1 MFSSKKYKSEIN
13 KLKKLNIDLNK
24 QIENGNIHVESLKS
38 IIKDLNDDKIKLNNE
53 KIKLNNELIDLK
65 KKKKCITIKD
75 FLKLDLIVHSRI
87 QRLLNDSHVE
97 NLTKKI
103 QNNPQFITPFYI
115 GILNNKKYILD
126 GQHRFYIIKN
136 LKSIL
141 NNDLKLNII
150 YSNFT
155 NENEM
160 FNYFNIINDN
170 LNININ
176 KKLNKNQIIEETKK
190 LLFFKYKYYFKLH
203 KRIRKPYIDQENFD
217 NHLNNYYEIFN
228 INNAEELI
236 NKIEKL
242 NQKYH
247 YKYIDQENVS
257 GLSTIRKQILPFY
270 LGIEKEWYNFLN
282 TDINPDY
289 IKKRPSISKD
299 FRKKIWKEKIG
310 NKESICICCKEIIT
324 ERNCHLGHIIPF
336 SLGGLTNSYNLHPIC
351 GNCNTSMAN
360 ENMFDYIIQ
369 KKINENL
376 GIKMKNEYE
385 NNKQL
390 YEFN

>member
-1 MFSSKKYKSEIN
+1 MFHKKCRSDIN
-13 KLKKLNIDLNK
+13 KLKKINTDLNT
-24 QIENGNIHVESLKS
+24 QIENGNKHVNNLKDNINDFKDQINKLKNN
-38 IIKDLNDDKIKLNNE
+38 IIN
-53 KIKLNNELIDLK
+53 LNNELIDLK

-75 FLKLDLIVHSRI
+75 FLKLNLIVHSKI
-87 QRLLNDSHVE
+87 QRLLNDSHIE

-136 LKSIL
+136 LKSLL

-203 KRIRKPYIDQENFD
+203 KRIRKPYIDQEIFD
-217 NHLNNYYEIFN
+217 NHLNNYYESFN
-228 INNAEELI
+228 INNSEELI

-257 GLSTIRKQILPFY
+257 GLSTIRKQNLPFY

-282 TDINPDY
+282 IDINSDY
-289 IKKRPSISKD
+289 IKKRPHISKNL
-299 FRKKIWKEKIG
+299 RIKIWKEKIG
-310 NKESICICCKEIIT
+310 NKESICICCKEMIT
-324 ERNCHLGHIIPF
+324 ERNFHLGHIIPF

-351 GNCNTSMAN
+351 GNCNTSMSDK
-360 ENMFDYIIQ
+360 NMFDYIIE

-376 GIKMKNEYE
+376 GIKMRNEYE
-385 NNKQL
+385 NNKKL
-390 YEFN
+390 YKF

>member
-24 QIENGNIHVESLKS
+24 QIENGNKHVNNLKDNINDFKDQINKLKNN
-38 IIKDLNDDKIKLNNE
+38 IIN
-53 KIKLNNELIDLK
+53 LNNELIYLK

-75 FLKLDLIVHSRI
+75 FLKLNLIVHSKI
-87 QRLLNDSHVE
+87 QRLLNDSHIE

-136 LKSIL
+136 LKSLL
-141 NNDLKLNII
+141 NNNLKLNII

-203 KRIRKPYIDQENFD
+203 KRIRKPYIDQEIFD
-217 NHLNNYYEIFN
+217 YHLNNYYESFN
-228 INNAEELI
+228 INNSEELI

-270 LGIEKEWYNFLN
+270 LGIEKEWYNYLN
-282 TDINPDY
+282 TNINPDY

-299 FRKKIWKEKIG
+299 LRKKIWKEKIG
-310 NKESICICCKEIIT
+310 NKESICICCKEMIT
-324 ERNCHLGHIIPF
+324 ERNFHLGHIIPF

-351 GNCNTSMAN
+351 GNCNTSMSDK
-360 ENMFDYIIQ
+360 NMFEYIIE

-376 GIKMKNEYE
+376 GIKMRNEYE
-385 NNKQL
+385 NNKKL
-390 YEFN
+390 YKF